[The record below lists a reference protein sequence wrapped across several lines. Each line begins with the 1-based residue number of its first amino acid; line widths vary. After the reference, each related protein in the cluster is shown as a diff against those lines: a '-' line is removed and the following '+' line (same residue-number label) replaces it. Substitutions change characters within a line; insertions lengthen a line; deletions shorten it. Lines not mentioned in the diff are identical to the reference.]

1 MIRVVIVDDD
11 VLVRTGLRVI
21 LNSEN
26 DIDVVGEGEDGADV
40 PQLVAGHRPDIVLM
54 DVRMPRVDGIAATRH
69 ISERS
74 GAPKVLVMTTFE
86 NDSYIYDALRAGASG
101 FVLKRVGADQLVTAV
116 RTLATTDSI
125 LFPES
130 IRALA
135 LSHSSSRSP
144 ARHAPLETLTTR
156 EADVLLAMARGLN
169 NAEIAAQLFVGT
181 ETVKTHVGSILAKL
195 GARDRTQAVIAAYES
210 GFIGTD

>member
-1 MIRVVIVDDD
+1 MISVVIVDDD
-11 VLVRTGLRVI
+11 VLVRTGLRAI
-21 LNSEN
+21 LASEN
-26 DIDVVGEGEDGADV
+26 DIDVVGEGDDGADV
-40 PQLVAGHRPDIVLM
+40 PQLVADHGPDIVLM
-54 DVRMPRVDGIAATRH
+54 DVRMPQVDGIAATRH
-69 ISERS
+69 ITERP

-86 NDSYIYDALRAGASG
+86 NDSYVYDALRAGASG

-125 LFPES
+125 VFPES
-130 IRALA
+130 LRELA
-135 LSHSSSRSP
+135 LSHTRSP
-144 ARHAPLETLTTR
+144 TTHTPLPALTTR
-156 EADVLLAMARGLN
+156 EADVLHAMARGLN

-210 GFIGTD
+210 GFIGSD